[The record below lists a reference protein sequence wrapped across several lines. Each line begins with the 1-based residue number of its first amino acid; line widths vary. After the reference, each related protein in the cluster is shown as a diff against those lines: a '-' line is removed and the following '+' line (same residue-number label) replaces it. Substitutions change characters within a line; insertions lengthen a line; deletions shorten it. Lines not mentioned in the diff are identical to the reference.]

1 MKFINKYKSKNFNK
15 RKTKQIIFIIIHYTA
30 LKRCN
35 DAIEYLCNS
44 KNKVSSHYLISQNGK
59 IFNLVNEKMRAWHA
73 GLSYWN
79 DHIDINSSSI
89 GMELDYTENVKDA
102 RGASYILNVLRNCI
116 NEAGWVTS
124 TVLKVRGSDAPN
136 EGTASKESDTDSKV
150 YEEEERASK
159 SSSAAV

>member
-1 MKFINKYKSKNFNK
+1 LNDNEKKDSEIKFIPVAQC
-15 RKTKQIIFIIIHYTA
+15 T
-30 LKRCN
+30 
-35 DAIEYLCNS
+35 
-44 KNKVSSHYLISQNGK
+44 
-59 IFNLVNEKMRAWHA
+59 LVQRGDEF
-73 GLSYWN
+73 
-79 DHIDINSSSI
+79 I

-150 YEEEERASK
+150 SEEEERASK
-159 SSSAAV
+159 SVGAI